1 MFNLKA
7 LDPNYYL
14 HHGDH
19 YANYTGCGNTVDL
32 SNQAALNLVMDTLRC
47 WVTEY
52 QIDGFRFDLAAT
64 LGRRGDEFSKEAA
77 FFKAVAQDPVLRE
90 VKLIAEPW
98 DIGPNGYQVGN
109 FPFGWNETND
119 KLRDITRSFWRG
131 DLGF

>member
-1 MFNLKA
+1 MVYNHTAEGGTNGPVFNLKA

-77 FFKAVAQDPVLRE
+77 FSKPLHKIRCCA
-90 VKLIAEPW
+90 K
-98 DIGPNGYQVGN
+98 
-109 FPFGWNETND
+109 
-119 KLRDITRSFWRG
+119 
-131 DLGF
+131 